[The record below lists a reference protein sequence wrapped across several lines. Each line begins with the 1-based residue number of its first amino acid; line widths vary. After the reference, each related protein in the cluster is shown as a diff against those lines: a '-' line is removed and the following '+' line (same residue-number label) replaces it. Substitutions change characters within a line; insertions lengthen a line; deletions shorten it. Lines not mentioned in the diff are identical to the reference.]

1 MEGKEDLRDAIGLCM
16 ALAEENPCRMKDM
29 TMGTIAKAL
38 RALVSKE
45 YTHGMNQ
52 RQLGKY
58 LGVDARTIQ
67 RWAKKYPDFPKG
79 RHDGDKEVTYE
90 MEEVVRWK
98 RKHEKGGPLPDPPLR
113 GEGERIRSDRSGKEQ
128 EGAIEDGKG
137 SREDGRGR
145 ERTEE
150 EARREG
156 RCR

>member
-79 RHDGDKEVTYE
+79 RHDGDKEGSYRHGRRVYDL
-90 MEEVVRWK
+90 WLGGCHDL
-98 RKHEKGGPLPDPPLR
+98 KHYR
-113 GEGERIRSDRSGKEQ
+113 RH
-128 EGAIEDGKG
+128 
-137 SREDGRGR
+137 
-145 ERTEE
+145 RTE
-150 EARREG
+150 AG
-156 RCR
+156 G

>member
-1 MEGKEDLRDAIGLCM
+1 MEGKEDLRAAIGLCM
-16 ALAEENPCRMKDM
+16 ARAEENPCRMKDM

-58 LGVDARTIQ
+58 YGVDARTIQ

-90 MEEVVRWK
+90 MEEVVMWK
-98 RKHEKGGPLPDPPLR
+98 RKHPELL
-113 GEGERIRSDRSGKEQ
+113 
-128 EGAIEDGKG
+128 
-137 SREDGRGR
+137 SR
-145 ERTEE
+145 T
-150 EARREG
+150 
-156 RCR
+156 

>member
-1 MEGKEDLRDAIGLCM
+1 MEGKEELMDAIGLCM

-98 RKHEKGGPLPDPPLR
+98 RKHEEDPPRPSL
-113 GEGERIRSDRSGKEQ
+113 
-128 EGAIEDGKG
+128 
-137 SREDGRGR
+137 
-145 ERTEE
+145 
-150 EARREG
+150 
-156 RCR
+156 

>member
-1 MEGKEDLRDAIGLCM
+1 MEGQEDLREAIGLCM

-98 RKHEKGGPLPDPPLR
+98 RKHEEDPPLT

-145 ERTEE
+145 ERMGEDSP
-150 EARREG
+150 
-156 RCR
+156 